1 MWHGCGY
8 DILESLWWLNM
19 QQSVTSCIWRQRCDF
34 ETQVQDYRP
43 ENSEHKFSPGDSC
56 KSKWPLTIWLCDL
69 LTNFCFNVY
78 IAGTNMRP
86 ISHCHWITWIRPA
99 TSGGWRIY
107 TPYSVLPSMFWG
119 CLKECGGLS
128 VLLSMVPDLLWV
140 LNKYSNTSL
149 FHHWLY
155 QGLESFPSL
164 IKGIFRCSAS
174 TGLPITTEELTLHSK
189 FLPTG
194 LASRTCVLKEIHSTL

>member
-1 MWHGCGY
+1 MTLKPKFRTTGQKTLSINSVLATAAKVSGLWQFGCV
-8 DILESLWWLNM
+8 ISWLI
-19 QQSVTSCIWRQRCDF
+19 SVSMSTLQAPIRGQF
-34 ETQVQDYRP
+34 
-43 ENSEHKFSPGDSC
+43 
-56 KSKWPLTIWLCDL
+56 L
-69 LTNFCFNVY
+69 
-78 IAGTNMRP
+78 IA
-86 ISHCHWITWIRPA
+86 ITWIRPA
-99 TSGGWRIY
+99 TSGDWRIY
-107 TPYSVLPSMFWG
+107 TLYCVLPSMFGG

-155 QGLESFPSL
+155 QGLERFPSL

-174 TGLPITTEELTLHSK
+174 TGLPIMTEELTLHSK

-194 LASRTCVLKEIHSTL
+194 LASKTCVLKEIHSNL